1 MSIYS
6 LAEDDLELW
15 LTGYLRG
22 WLASQGRPGVFV
34 SNTDPPE
41 PREWQV
47 RVRYDGGDPE
57 SQVTE
62 ASRFGVTVTGPEADA
77 TGQQTG
83 DLARLVRLGL
93 VSLPLA
99 DRANPV
105 VRVDDVPR
113 FVRVLG
119 GDTSRP
125 SRYASVVLTTLLDQP
140 L

>member
-15 LTGYLRG
+15 LTGYLRA
-22 WLASQGRPGVFV
+22 WLADSGSPDVFV
-34 SNTDPPE
+34 SNTDPPQ
-41 PREWQV
+41 PHPFQV
-47 RVRYDGGDPE
+47 RVRYDGGDPDG
-57 SQVTE
+57 QVTE
-62 ASRFGVTVTGPEADA
+62 TSRFGVTVTGPDLDA
-77 TGQQTG
+77 AGQQTG
-83 DLARLVRLGL
+83 ALSRLVRRGL
-93 VSLPLA
+93 ASIPLE
-99 DRANPV
+99 DRSNPV

-125 SRYASVVLTTLLDQP
+125 SRYASIVLTTLLDQP